1 MTDLSDKPARSAQTK
16 SRAAH
21 ACAALLGGG
30 MMAGLATAATAA
42 PDAATAALI
51 ENKCGSCHEQRPD
64 GTRPRLSAV
73 RKSPEG
79 WELTLHRMQQWHEV
93 AITAEQQ
100 RTLVKYL
107 ADTQGLAPAEAEP
120 FRAVLER
127 RPGHVEEIDDAELGT
142 FCARCHTYSRVG
154 LQRRDADE
162 WLKLVHTHVGQW
174 PTLEYHA
181 FSRDRDWWRTA
192 TTELPKRLA
201 AKWPLNTAAWTEWQ
215 THAPADLSGTWRVA
229 GHRPGKGD
237 YQGTLTVSRTG
248 QDRYAV
254 RHRLVLQDGTA
265 LEGEGEAILYTGY
278 EWRGS
283 VTLDGQPVREVFRL
297 SADATRLEGRW
308 FAADT
313 VAGGDLVAVR
323 AERAQILAVQPAYL
337 KAGQTAKLTIVGTSL
352 SGNVDLGPGVTVR
365 KVEAASADSITVVAE
380 AASGASVGSHAVAVG
395 AARKADALVVYD
407 KVATV
412 KVEPAYT
419 VARVGGN
426 GGPVPP
432 VPAQFEAVGYLA
444 GPDGKTGTADDV
456 RIGVL
461 PAAWR
466 LADFD
471 AEAAAME
478 DLKYGGKIDGNGLF
492 MPGGAGPNPARVY
505 STNNAANLTVKAAV
519 KDGAAT
525 VEGNGHLIVTVQRWN
540 DAPVR

>member
-1 MTDLSDKPARSAQTK
+1 MKR
-16 SRAAH
+16 RAAH

-30 MMAGLATAATAA
+30 MIAGLATAATAA
-42 PDAATAALI
+42 PDAAIAALI

-64 GTRPRLSAV
+64 GTRPRLNAV

-93 AITAEQQ
+93 ALTAEQQ

-107 ADTQGLAPAEAEP
+107 SDTQGLAPTEAEP

-142 FCARCHTYSRVG
+142 FCARCHTYARVG

-181 FSRDRDWWRTA
+181 FSRDRDWWHVA

-201 AKWPLNTAAWTEWQ
+201 AKWPLNSAAWTEWQ
-215 THAPADLSGTWRVA
+215 THKPADLSGTWRVA

-237 YQGTLTVSRTG
+237 YQGTLTVARIG
-248 QDRYAV
+248 DDRYSV
-254 RHRLVLQDGTA
+254 RHHLVLQDGTV
-265 LEGEGEAILYTGY
+265 LDSEGEAVVYTGY

-283 VTLDGQPVREVFRL
+283 VKLDGQPVREVFRL
-297 SADATRLEGRW
+297 SADGSRLEGRW
-308 FAADT
+308 FANDAVT
-313 VAGGDLVAVR
+313 GGDLVAVR
-323 AERAQILAVQPAYL
+323 SGKPQILAVQPGYL
-337 KAGQTAKLTIVGTSL
+337 KAGQTTKLTVVGTDL
-352 SGNVDLGPGVTVR
+352 KGNVDLGPGITVR
-365 KVEAASADSITVVAE
+365 KVESASADSVTVLAE
-380 AASGASVGSHAVAVG
+380 ATAAAGIGAHAVAVG
-395 AARKADALVVYD
+395 STRQADALVVYD
-407 KVATV
+407 KVAAV
-412 KVEPAYT
+412 QVEPAYT

-432 VPAQFEAVGYLA
+432 VPAQFEAIGFLA

-456 RIGVL
+456 RIGVM
-461 PAAWR
+461 PAAWS

-478 DLKYGGKIDGNGLF
+478 DLKFGGKIDDTGLF
-492 MPGGAGPNPARVY
+492 TPGGAGPNPARIY
-505 STNNAANLTVKAAV
+505 STNNAANLKVTAAV
-519 KDGAAT
+519 KDGAGT
-525 VEGNGHLIVTVQRWN
+525 VEGTGQLIVTVQRWN